1 VTAFRHRRLAVQLGL
16 TVALG
21 LLVTGGAILFVAR
34 SVVLHTQQSEAATH
48 AQLVSRVALA
58 PSLRMSDFSYLT
70 PARRRQLNRLFR
82 ANGITGALYGIDG
95 AEVYATDRR
104 PTGSWTPASQFVM
117 TAAAHG
123 RVELKRFGGTLEIA
137 VPLRLAHGGTI
148 GVVLVSSGY
157 AALARSAAH
166 TYLPVSAA
174 LELLVALLFVA
185 LVPTVRRAAIQTQQH
200 VRDAESHALRDSLTG
215 LPNRRLFDDR
225 LQQAVANAE
234 RSGAAPAVLLIDLD
248 RFKEIND
255 TLGHAAGD
263 ALLRET
269 AIRLVEVLR
278 DGDTVARIGGD
289 EFAVV
294 LPDAPLIGIH
304 ETARR
309 LHRAIETPVEH
320 DGVLLGV
327 GASIG
332 IAVAPQHGR
341 TVAALLRH
349 ADSAMYQAKRA
360 GLGHVVFDPGAS
372 ARDGAADSLAGELN
386 GALERG
392 EIVLHYQPTVAL
404 DSLAV
409 RGVEAVLRW
418 EHPLQGTLSADRFL
432 PLAERAGVHQRL
444 YDFALREAVRQA
456 GEWRRA
462 GLELS
467 VAVNLDART
476 LLDRDLPRR
485 LERLLAEHGV
495 DAQQVE
501 AEISEAALLS
511 DVDRVTAGAIELA
524 ALGVVLAVDDFGADR
539 TSLKSLA
546 YLPIEKLKID
556 RSLLERALD
565 SKRDRIVLAG
575 VIELVHKLG
584 LGAVVTGV
592 ESAEA
597 LELVRELGCELGQG
611 HHLGAPT
618 AAPPAERFLGVAA

>member
-1 VTAFRHRRLAVQLGL
+1 MTGLRQRRLARQLALTVVLGL
-16 TVALG
+16 V
-21 LLVTGGAILFVAR
+21 VTGGAILYVAR
-34 SVVLHTQQSEAATH
+34 SVVLHAQESEAATH
-48 AQLVSRVALA
+48 AQLVSSVGLV
-58 PSLRMSDFSYLT
+58 PSLRLGDFASTT
-70 PARRRQLNRLFR
+70 PARRRRLDRLFR
-82 ANGITGALYGIDG
+82 ANGVTGALYGIDG
-95 AEVYATDRR
+95 TAVYSTDRR
-104 PTGSWTPASQFVM
+104 LLGSWTPASQFVM

-123 RVELKRFGGTLEIA
+123 RVELKRSGGVLEIA
-137 VPLRLAHGGTI
+137 VPLRLARGGTI
-148 GVVLVSSGY
+148 GVVLLSRDY
-157 AALARSAAH
+157 AALARSAAR
-166 TYLPVSAA
+166 TYLPISAA

-185 LVPTVRRAAIQTQQH
+185 LVPTVRRAVIQTQQH

-225 LQQAVANAE
+225 LEQAIAGAE
-234 RSGAAPAVLLIDLD
+234 RSGAAPAVMLVDLD

-309 LHRAIETPVEH
+309 LCRAIETPLEH
-320 DGVLLGV
+320 DGVMLGV

-349 ADSAMYQAKRA
+349 ADDAMYQAKRA
-360 GLGHVVFDPGAS
+360 GLGHAVFDPR
-372 ARDGAADSLAGELN
+372 ARERDAAADSLAGELN
-386 GALERG
+386 GALDRG
-392 EIVLHYQPTVAL
+392 EIVLHSPPLVAL
-404 DSLAV
+404 GSLEV
-409 RGVEAVLRW
+409 RGVEALLRW
-418 EHPLQGTLSADRFL
+418 LHPRRGTLSADRFM
-432 PLAERAGVHQRL
+432 PLAERAGVQQRL
-444 YDFALREAVRQA
+444 HDFALREAVRQA
-456 GEWRRA
+456 GVWRRA

-467 VAVNLDART
+467 VAVDLDART

-495 DAQQVE
+495 DAQQLE

-511 DVDRVTAGAIELA
+511 DVDRVAAGAIELA
-524 ALGVVLAVDDFGADR
+524 ALGVVLAVDDFGADQ
-539 TSLKSLA
+539 TSLNSLA
-546 YLPIEKLKID
+546 CLPIEKLKID

-565 SKRDRIVLAG
+565 STRDRIVLAA
-575 VIELVHKLG
+575 VIELAHKLG
-584 LGAVVTGV
+584 LCAVVTGV
-592 ESAEA
+592 ETAEA
-597 LELVRELGCELGQG
+597 LELARELGCELAQG
-611 HHLGAPT
+611 SHLGAP
-618 AAPPAERFLGVAA
+618 AADHVGVAA

>member
-1 VTAFRHRRLAVQLGL
+1 MTALRHRRLALHLVL
-16 TVALG
+16 TVAVG

-34 SVVLHTQQSEAATH
+34 SVVLHTEESEAATH

-58 PSLRMSDFSYLT
+58 PSLRIGDFSYT
-70 PARRRQLNRLFR
+70 SPARRRELDRLFR
-82 ANGITGALYGIDG
+82 ENGVSGALYGIDG
-95 AEVYATDRR
+95 TEVYSSDRR
-104 PTGSWTPASQFVM
+104 LVGSWTPQSQFVM
-117 TAAAHG
+117 TASAHG
-123 RVELKRFGGTLEIA
+123 RVELKRFGRTLEIA
-137 VPLRLAHGGTI
+137 VPLRLARGATV
-148 GVVLVSSGY
+148 GVVLLSSDYG
-157 AALARSAAH
+157 ALARSAAH
-166 TYLPVSAA
+166 TYLPISAA

-185 LVPTVRRAAIQTQQH
+185 LVPTVRRAVIQTQQH

-225 LQQAVANAE
+225 LQQAVASSD
-234 RSGAAPAVLLIDLD
+234 RSGATPAVMLIDLD
-248 RFKEIND
+248 RFKETND

-309 LHRAIETPVEH
+309 LRRAIETPLEH
-320 DGVLLGV
+320 DGVMLGV

-332 IAVAPQHGR
+332 IAVAPEHGR

-360 GLGHVVFDPGAS
+360 GLGHVVFDPGARE
-372 ARDGAADSLAGELN
+372 RDAATDSLARELN
-386 GALERG
+386 GALDRG
-392 EIVLHYQPTVAL
+392 EVVLHYQPTIRL
-404 DSLAV
+404 DTLEV

-418 EHPLQGTLSADRFL
+418 EHPREGTIAADRFL

-462 GLELS
+462 GVDLS

-495 DAQQVE
+495 DAQQLEV
-501 AEISEAALLS
+501 EISEPALLS
-511 DVDRVTAGAIELA
+511 DVDRVTAGATELA
-524 ALGVVLAVDDFGADR
+524 ALGVVLAVDDFGADQ

-546 YLPIEKLKID
+546 YLPIEKLKLD
-556 RSLLERALD
+556 RSLLMRALD
-565 SKRDRIVLAG
+565 SQRDRIVLAG
-575 VIELVHKLG
+575 VIELAHKLG
-584 LGAVVTGV
+584 LATVATGV

-597 LELVRELGCELGQG
+597 LELVRELGCPLAQG
-611 HHLGAPT
+611 DHLGAP
-618 AAPPAERFLGVAA
+618 ALAVAA

>member
-1 VTAFRHRRLAVQLGL
+1 MTGLRQRRLAIQAGL
-16 TVALG
+16 TVLLG
-21 LLVTGGAILFVAR
+21 LVVTGGAILFVAR
-34 SVVLHTQQSEAATH
+34 SVVLHTQESEAATH
-48 AQLVSRVALA
+48 AQLVGSVALA
-58 PSLRMSDFSYLT
+58 PALRSSDFSRT
-70 PARRRQLNRLFR
+70 NATRRRRLDRLFR
-82 ANGITGALYGIDG
+82 ENGVTGALYGIDG
-95 AEVYATDRR
+95 TAVYASDRR
-104 PTGSWTPASQFVM
+104 DVGGWTGASEFVM
-117 TAAAHG
+117 TAAAHQ
-123 RVELKRFGGTLEIA
+123 RVELKRFGATLAIA
-137 VPLRLAHGGTI
+137 VPLRLARGNTA
-148 GVVLVSSGY
+148 GVVLLSTDY

-166 TYLPVSAA
+166 AALPITAA
-174 LELLVALLFVA
+174 LELLLALLFVA
-185 LVPTVRRAAIQTQQH
+185 LVPTVRRAVIETRRH
-200 VRDAESHALRDSLTG
+200 VRDAESHALRDGLTG

-225 LQQAVANAE
+225 VEQAVAQAE
-234 RSGAAPAVLLIDLD
+234 RSGATPAVMLIDLD
-248 RFKEIND
+248 RFKAIND

-309 LHRAIETPVEH
+309 LAYAIETPLEH
-320 DGVLLGV
+320 DGVTLAV

-332 IAVAPQHGR
+332 IALAPQHGHA
-341 TVAALLRH
+341 VGALLRH
-349 ADSAMYQAKRA
+349 ADIAMYQAKRA
-360 GLGHVVFDPGAS
+360 GLGHVVFEPGARE
-372 ARDGAADSLAGELN
+372 RDAAADALADDLKD
-386 GALERG
+386 ALDRG

-409 RGVEAVLRW
+409 CGVEALLRW
-418 EHPLQGTLSADRFL
+418 VHPEQGTLPADRFM
-432 PLAERAGVHQRL
+432 PLVERAGVRQRL

-467 VAVNLDART
+467 VSVNLDARS

-485 LERLLAEHGV
+485 LEQLLVEHGV
-495 DAQQVE
+495 DAQQLE

-511 DVDRVTAGAIELA
+511 DVERVSAGAIELA
-524 ALGVVLAVDDFGADR
+524 ALGVILAVDDFGADH
-539 TSLKSLA
+539 TSLNSLA

-556 RSLLERALD
+556 RTLLSRALD

-584 LGAVVTGV
+584 LHAVVTGI
-592 ESAEA
+592 ESPEA
-597 LELVRELGCELGQG
+597 LELARGLGCDFGQG
-611 HHLGAPT
+611 YHLGAPT
-618 AAPPAERFLGVAA
+618 EAPTPEHLGLAA

>member
-1 VTAFRHRRLAVQLGL
+1 MTGLRQRRLALQLGL

-34 SVVLHTQQSEAATH
+34 SVVLHAQESQAATH
-48 AQLVSRVALA
+48 AQLVSSVALA
-58 PSLRMSDFSYLT
+58 PALRTSDFSHADAT
-70 PARRRQLNRLFR
+70 RRRVLDRLFR
-82 ANGITGALYGIDG
+82 ENGVSGALYGIDG
-95 AEVYATDRR
+95 TTVYANDGRR
-104 PTGSWTPASQFVM
+104 VGGWTRASQFVM
-117 TAAAHG
+117 TAAAHH
-123 RVELKRFGGTLEIA
+123 RIELKRFGDTLEIA
-137 VPLRLAHGGTI
+137 VPLRLERAGVV
-148 GVVLVSSGY
+148 GVVLLSSDY

-166 TYLPVSAA
+166 TYLPITAA

-185 LVPTVRRAAIQTQQH
+185 LVPTVRRAVTETRRH

-225 LQQAVANAE
+225 VERAVAQSE
-234 RSGAAPAVLLIDLD
+234 RSGATPAVMLIDLD

-269 AIRLVEVLR
+269 AVRLVEVLR

-309 LHRAIETPVEH
+309 LQHAIETPLEH
-320 DGVLLGV
+320 DGVTLAV

-332 IAVAPQHGR
+332 IALAPQHGR
-341 TVAALLRH
+341 AVGALLRH
-349 ADSAMYQAKRA
+349 ADIAMYQAKRA
-360 GLGHVVFDPGAS
+360 GLAPVVFEPGAHE
-372 ARDGAADSLAGELN
+372 RDAGADSLADELKQ
-386 GALERG
+386 ALDRG
-392 EIVLHYQPTVAL
+392 EIVVHYQPTVAP
-404 DSLAV
+404 DSLEV
-409 RGVEAVLRW
+409 RGVEALLRW
-418 EHPLQGTLSADRFL
+418 IHPVQGTLPADRFL

-444 YDFALREAVRQA
+444 FDFTLREAVRQA

-462 GLELS
+462 GLELA

-485 LERLLAEHGV
+485 LERLLEEHGV
-495 DAQQVE
+495 EPEQLE

-511 DVDRVTAGAIELA
+511 DVERVTAGAIELA
-524 ALGVVLAVDDFGADR
+524 ARGVVLAVDDFGADH
-539 TSLKSLA
+539 TSLNSLA

-556 RSLLERALD
+556 RTLLARAVD
-565 SKRDRIVLAG
+565 AQRDRIVLAG
-575 VIELVHKLG
+575 VIELAHRLG
-584 LGAVVTGV
+584 LSVVVTGV

-597 LELVRELGCELGQG
+597 LELVRELGCELAQG
-611 HHLGAPT
+611 DHLGAP
-618 AAPPAERFLGVAA
+618 AAERMRAAAA

>member
-1 VTAFRHRRLAVQLGL
+1 
-16 TVALG
+16 
-21 LLVTGGAILFVAR
+21 
-34 SVVLHTQQSEAATH
+34 
-48 AQLVSRVALA
+48 
-58 PSLRMSDFSYLT
+58 M
-70 PARRRQLNRLFR
+70 
-82 ANGITGALYGIDG
+82 
-95 AEVYATDRR
+95 
-104 PTGSWTPASQFVM
+104 
-117 TAAAHG
+117 
-123 RVELKRFGGTLEIA
+123 
-137 VPLRLAHGGTI
+137 
-148 GVVLVSSGY
+148 
-157 AALARSAAH
+157 
-166 TYLPVSAA
+166 
-174 LELLVALLFVA
+174 
-185 LVPTVRRAAIQTQQH
+185 
-200 VRDAESHALRDSLTG
+200 
-215 LPNRRLFDDR
+215 
-225 LQQAVANAE
+225 
-234 RSGAAPAVLLIDLD
+234 LIDLD

-309 LHRAIETPVEH
+309 LRRAIETPLEH
-320 DGVLLGV
+320 DGVMLGV

-332 IAVAPQHGR
+332 IAVAPEHGR

-360 GLGHVVFDPGAS
+360 GLGHVVFDPGARE
-372 ARDGAADSLAGELN
+372 RDAATDSLARELN
-386 GALERG
+386 GALDRG
-392 EIVLHYQPTVAL
+392 EVVLHYQPTIRL
-404 DSLAV
+404 DTLEV

-418 EHPLQGTLSADRFL
+418 EHPREGTIAADRFL

-462 GLELS
+462 GVDLS

-495 DAQQVE
+495 DAQQLEV
-501 AEISEAALLS
+501 EISEPALLS
-511 DVDRVTAGAIELA
+511 DVDRVTAGATELA
-524 ALGVVLAVDDFGADR
+524 ALGVVLAVDDFGADQ

-546 YLPIEKLKID
+546 YLPIEKLKLD
-556 RSLLERALD
+556 RSLLVRALD
-565 SKRDRIVLAG
+565 SQRDRIVLAG
-575 VIELVHKLG
+575 VIELAHKLG
-584 LGAVVTGV
+584 LATVATGV

-597 LELVRELGCELGQG
+597 LELVRELGCPLAQG
-611 HHLGAPT
+611 DHLGAP
-618 AAPPAERFLGVAA
+618 ALAVAA